1 MKHLLTILFVLS
13 TLFVSSQITEKDG
26 AFIQVDKIVH
36 DFGNVEYGSN
46 LICEFII
53 SNTGSKPLTLSSCK
67 GSCGCTV
74 PTCQPIPILPGQTY
88 TMVVKYDSKREGIIN
103 KSVTIWSN
111 SVNEPV
117 KVVRIQGFVKPE
129 TYPLGK

>member
-36 DFGNVEYGSN
+36 DFGDVEYGSN

-111 SVNEPV
+111 AVNEPV

-129 TYPLGK
+129 SYP

>member
-36 DFGNVEYGSN
+36 DFGDVEYGSN

-111 SVNEPV
+111 AVNEPV
-117 KVVRIQGFVKPE
+117 KVVRIQGLVKPE

>member
-36 DFGNVEYGSN
+36 DFGDVEYGSN

-111 SVNEPV
+111 AVNEPV
-117 KVVRIQGFVKPE
+117 KVVRVQGFVKPE

>member
-111 SVNEPV
+111 AVNEPV
-117 KVVRIQGFVKPE
+117 KVVRIQGLVKPE

>member
-53 SNTGSKPLTLSSCK
+53 SNAGSKPLTLSSCK

-111 SVNEPV
+111 AVNEPV

>member
-74 PTCQPIPILPGQTY
+74 PTCQPIPILPGQIY

-111 SVNEPV
+111 AVNEPV

>member
-36 DFGNVEYGSN
+36 DFGDVEYGSN

-88 TMVVKYDSKREGIIN
+88 TMVIKYDSKREGIIN

-111 SVNEPV
+111 AVNEPV

>member
-36 DFGNVEYGSN
+36 DFGDVEYGSN

-111 SVNEPV
+111 AVNEPV

>member
-111 SVNEPV
+111 AVNEPV

-129 TYPLGK
+129 SYPLGK

>member
-1 MKHLLTILFVLS
+1 MKHLLTILFVLL

-111 SVNEPV
+111 AVNEPV

>member
-111 SVNEPV
+111 AVNEPV

>member
-36 DFGNVEYGSN
+36 DFGDVEYGSN

-88 TMVVKYDSKREGIIN
+88 TMAVKYDSKREGIIN

-111 SVNEPV
+111 AVNEPV
-117 KVVRIQGFVKPE
+117 KVVRIQGLVKPE

>member
-1 MKHLLTILFVLS
+1 MKHLLTILFVLL

-88 TMVVKYDSKREGIIN
+88 TMVDKYDSKREGIIN

-111 SVNEPV
+111 AVNEPV

>member
-36 DFGNVEYGSN
+36 DFGDVEYGSN

-88 TMVVKYDSKREGIIN
+88 TMVIKYDSKREGIIN

-111 SVNEPV
+111 AVNEPV

-129 TYPLGK
+129 SYPLGK

>member
-26 AFIQVDKIVH
+26 AFIQDDKIVH

-111 SVNEPV
+111 AVNEPV

>member
-36 DFGNVEYGSN
+36 DFGDVEYGSN

-111 SVNEPV
+111 AVNEPV

-129 TYPLGK
+129 SYPLGK

>member
-111 SVNEPV
+111 AVNEPV

-129 TYPLGK
+129 T

>member
-1 MKHLLTILFVLS
+1 MKQLLTILFVLS
-13 TLFVSSQITEKDG
+13 TLFVSSQITQKDG

-36 DFGNVEYGSN
+36 DFGDVEYGSN

-88 TMVVKYDSKREGIIN
+88 IMVVKYDSKREGIIN

-111 SVNEPV
+111 AVNEPV